1 MTLRKLSA
9 GCVNQRYQAILT
21 PGCVYFLIV
30 GEATPT
36 LSPGCVTANLALWCG
51 ACLNCFVL
59 VINRLLDVSNKAWM
73 YMLFKDRRT
82 YVVLLLPFLYT
93 LYFCFFTPPILFNTN
108 HMAWFFFTFA
118 GGRKPEEEASFTI
131 AFRSVLAFLKTT
143 LLQLPTYRQQLVSCG
158 SNMSTVCSVLKSFS
172 ASIES

>member
-1 MTLRKLSA
+1 MLAASPLDRTDWQLRHMRGRTYNEPHAQSVYRFDKD
-9 GCVNQRYQAILT
+9 CRNLT
-21 PGCVYFLIV
+21 
-30 GEATPT
+30 
-36 LSPGCVTANLALWCG
+36 LWCG